1 MTPLDAEAAC
11 VIPLPA
17 NYRHADVLAFH
28 GRDAQSTA
36 ESVQGQVIRKGIVWQ
51 GRAAVIQIELDAQEA
66 RCTLSVDGVGPANV
80 AMPVLDDLARRLL
93 GLRMDVEAFE
103 AAHCGHAE
111 LGPLILAQSGLRV
124 PMAATPFEALIWAV
138 TGQQINVGVASML
151 RRRLI
156 LLAGR
161 PHSSGLLCHPDASG
175 IARLSAEQLREAK
188 FSVAKT
194 ATILGISRLVCE
206 GQLPLDDWMAAPLAV
221 EAIQAG
227 LLSIKG
233 VGPWTVN
240 YALLRGFGHADGS
253 LHGDVAVRNALQR
266 VLPPADLRGDKVS
279 AAQTEAWLK
288 QFSPWRS
295 LVAAHLWASLRFAEG

>member
-1 MTPLDAEAAC
+1 MTPADPSVSCTIA
-11 VIPLPA
+11 LPA

-36 ESVQGQVIRKGIVWQ
+36 ESVQGQLIRKGIVWQ
-51 GRAAVIQIELDAQEA
+51 GQAVVVQIELGRHEA
-66 RCTLSVDGVGPANV
+66 RCSMSVDGDCASMLMLG
-80 AMPVLDDLARRLL
+80 DLARRLL
-93 GLRMDVEAFE
+93 GLRMDVDAFE
-103 AAHCGHAE
+103 AAYREHPE

-156 LLAGR
+156 LLAEQQ
-161 PHSSGLLCHPDASG
+161 HSSGLLCHPDAQG
-175 IARLSAEQLREAK
+175 IARLSEGQLREAK
-188 FSVAKT
+188 FSVAKA
-194 ATILGISRLVCE
+194 ATILGISRLVCD

-221 EAIQAG
+221 EAIQAA

-266 VLPPADLRGDKVS
+266 VLPPADLNGDKVS
-279 AAQTEAWLK
+279 ATQTEAWLR